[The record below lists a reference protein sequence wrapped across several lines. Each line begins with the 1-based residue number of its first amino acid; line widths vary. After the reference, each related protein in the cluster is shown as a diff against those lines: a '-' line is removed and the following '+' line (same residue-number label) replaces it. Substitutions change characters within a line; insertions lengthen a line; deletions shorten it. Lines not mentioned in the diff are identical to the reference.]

1 MPNPRGA
8 AGILG
13 GCCTP
18 QGLDAIGISVAFN
31 HGATESDA
39 SSLKPHGVSY
49 QNGICQRQKGRC
61 DPQAPATHSPHSV
74 SGSQTWASA
83 RFPVPPIPP
92 HAPHAQQDALPA
104 PPVCT
109 FVVTDRCHQEPMPP
123 PGANATTRSQ
133 CHHLCSQHP
142 QPHAAPAQRPAQEG
156 SDAHGQQA
164 CDLEKCL
171 IRSYSQPPPC

>member
-74 SGSQTWASA
+74 SGSQTWASP

-123 PGANATTRSQ
+123 PGANATTSAPSTRSLTQ
-133 CHHLCSQHP
+133 PQHSALP
-142 QPHAAPAQRPAQEG
+142 RKAVMRMG
-156 SDAHGQQA
+156 SRRA
-164 CDLEKCL
+164 
-171 IRSYSQPPPC
+171 IWRSV